1 MIYRAIK
8 YILEND
14 ADFLAA
20 IGTDD
25 DGDIKTYP
33 IHPRKEVSL
42 PLCVFSVIDQRGNPT
57 KENKSTNGIDEIR
70 VRISVFDNDL
80 DDVIDLA
87 EKCRIALDNEKAGG
101 TYNTEVIHS
110 IDFDSM
116 NDTFQ
121 ENYGNRG
128 ALGIDMDYTIW
139 AEP

>member
-25 DGDIKTYP
+25 GDIKAYP
-33 IHPRKEVSL
+33 IHPRKEVKL
-42 PLCVFSVIDQRGNPT
+42 PICVFSVIDQRGNPT
-57 KENKSTNGIDEIR
+57 KGNKSTSGIDEIR
-70 VRISVFDNDL
+70 IRISVFDTEL
-80 DDVIDLA
+80 DDVIDIS
-87 EKCRIALDNEKAGG
+87 EKCRIAMDNEKNGG
-101 TYNTEVIHS
+101 TYNTEVIRS

-121 ENYGNRG
+121 ENYGDRG
-128 ALGIDMDYTIW
+128 AMGIDMDYTIW

>member
-1 MIYRAIK
+1 MIYRAILN
-8 YILEND
+8 ILEND

-25 DGDIKTYP
+25 GDIKAYP

-42 PLCVFSVIDQRGNPT
+42 PICVFSIIDQRGNPT
-57 KENKSTNGIDEIR
+57 KDNKSTNGIDEVR
-70 VRISVFDNDL
+70 VRVSVFDNDL
-80 DDVIDLA
+80 DDLVDIA
-87 EKCRIALDNEKAGG
+87 EKCRIALDNQKQGG
-101 TYNTEVIHS
+101 TFNTEVIHS

-121 ENYGNRG
+121 ENYGPRG